1 MCASMAWVSIPT
13 YDGRSK
19 TFLGRHYHVYT
30 FSWFGKFSRICIAY
44 NLQLAIFC
52 LFFFFFHS
60 MVLFCFTSLQEGST
74 SGTTLLFVVF
84 LCSMTLGTILMC
96 FLTKRNNNRE
106 DGLPDSS
113 VGLYSTVVSLSKS
126 LITLLFDVRMLL
138 TIPLIAYS
146 GLQQAFVW

>member
-1 MCASMAWVSIPT
+1 
-13 YDGRSK
+13 
-19 TFLGRHYHVYT
+19 
-30 FSWFGKFSRICIAY
+30 
-44 NLQLAIFC
+44 
-52 LFFFFFHS
+52 
-60 MVLFCFTSLQEGST
+60 MVLFCFTSLQDGST

-84 LCSMTLGTILMC
+84 LCSMTFGTILMC

-126 LITLLFDVRMLL
+126 LITLLFDARMLL